1 MPPDIVAA
9 IKRMDLP
16 GEGDAAF
23 IGARKLLQRAKLGF
37 GRIAEALDNTGVSPA
52 EHSSLEE
59 EFTKLQH
66 AYWAERDKNIRQ
78 QGTIIGLK
86 AATGQ
91 SWAPLGVLAG
101 LVAVAI
107 LHYGGAG
114 ALMGIGA
121 GMTRAVT
128 LAPAAAVPAPPAPI
142 SPTVHTPAYEPPK
155 QLRPQPRRDHRITD
169 RPYHGSFRRSRSW
182 TDRRQPKSPP
192 RQAPPQRHASLHG
205 GSRFCPFS
213 PASENP
219 RRRWLPGTG
228 LRQPRPSAEASSCK
242 RAVAWQ
248 VAATPVDSGH
258 SSFLTSMGQDRTRI
272 RSLNTSTSRSPRRCI
287 Q

>member
-1 MPPDIVAA
+1 MNAADDRAAELASLLTRMDEANEAAALRAKNQAAEILAEADLSFSALATQIEERQLLMPPDIVAA

-91 SWAPLGVLAG
+91 S
-101 LVAVAI
+101 
-107 LHYGGAG
+107 
-114 ALMGIGA
+114 
-121 GMTRAVT
+121 
-128 LAPAAAVPAPPAPI
+128 
-142 SPTVHTPAYEPPK
+142 
-155 QLRPQPRRDHRITD
+155 
-169 RPYHGSFRRSRSW
+169 
-182 TDRRQPKSPP
+182 
-192 RQAPPQRHASLHG
+192 
-205 GSRFCPFS
+205 
-213 PASENP
+213 
-219 RRRWLPGTG
+219 
-228 LRQPRPSAEASSCK
+228 
-242 RAVAWQ
+242 
-248 VAATPVDSGH
+248 
-258 SSFLTSMGQDRTRI
+258 
-272 RSLNTSTSRSPRRCI
+272 
-287 Q
+287 